1 MIIIEIQLD
10 TSEWLP
16 DTATEIE
23 TYFIIRIFCQI
34 RNVIKLGLNDL
45 LSVFDVYVWLYEA
58 FVSGAIW
65 RKREKRLR
73 KDLR

>member
-45 LSVFDVYVWLYEA
+45 LSVFDVYV
-58 FVSGAIW
+58 
-65 RKREKRLR
+65 
-73 KDLR
+73 